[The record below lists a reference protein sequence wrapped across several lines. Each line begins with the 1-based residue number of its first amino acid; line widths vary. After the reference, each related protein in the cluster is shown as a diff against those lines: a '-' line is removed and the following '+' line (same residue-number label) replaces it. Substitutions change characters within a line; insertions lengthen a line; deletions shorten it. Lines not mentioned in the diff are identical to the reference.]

1 MLKKEFEA
9 VENVKDFVTRSRPM
23 FVEKHDISANL
34 FRNRETGEP
43 CLSFSSRGERHF
55 DLYRIATGLILI
67 FVWTL
72 SVRIYFGVRK
82 ARRNRKKELKRI
94 AREKKQ
100 AAKK

>member
-9 VENVKDFVTRSRPM
+9 VENVKEFMTRNRPM

-43 CLSFSSRGERHF
+43 CLSFSSRGEHHL

-67 FVWTL
+67 CVWLL
-72 SVRIYFGVRK
+72 SVKVYFKMRK
-82 ARRNRKKELKRI
+82 ARRNRKKELKRL
-94 AREKKQ
+94 AREKKR
-100 AAKK
+100 AAK

>member
-9 VENVKDFVTRSRPM
+9 VENVKEFMARNRPM

-43 CLSFSSRGERHF
+43 CLSFSSRGEHHF

-67 FVWTL
+67 CIWLL
-72 SVRIYFGVRK
+72 SVKVYFKMRK
-82 ARRNRKKELKRI
+82 ARRNRRKELKRL
-94 AREKKQ
+94 AREKKR
-100 AAKK
+100 AAK

>member
-9 VENVKDFVTRSRPM
+9 VENVKEFMTRNRPM

-43 CLSFSSRGERHF
+43 CLSFSSRGEHHF

-67 FVWTL
+67 CVWLL
-72 SVRIYFGVRK
+72 SVKVYFKMRK
-82 ARRNRKKELKRI
+82 ARRNRKKELKRL
-94 AREKKQ
+94 AREKKR
-100 AAKK
+100 AAK